1 MRDSCCMT
9 EPPEVHT
16 ELGNLACCRREA
28 GRRPWAGGLD
38 CVDALHGA
46 GLQPSGFGDLES
58 GDLESGGL
66 ESGGLDEGQLVAC
79 EVLAGRRGA
88 GRVRAGSA

>member
-1 MRDSCCMT
+1 MT

-58 GDLESGGL
+58 G
-66 ESGGLDEGQLVAC
+66 GLDEGQLVAC